1 MGKNKRRRS
10 GLGPSCNDVPS
21 KKIKLDYYQEDGC
34 TPRGCEDIDIKSKQK
49 KKHKHKRQQI
59 KDNVQTIETSADA
72 ESSSDKLSKKKKHK
86 FHHHVVLDHHHKTH
100 KKKHKIR
107 ELHHSHVTSYN
118 HELCDVKSGECSR
131 DDTIV
136 SNSEQVPQKKKKKL
150 YDSHVT
156 SGNHELCDEK
166 SGECSRDDTIVSNS
180 EQAPQKKKEK
190 LYDSHVTR
198 MEVTTLRSNSK
209 HPSPK
214 SHDDHVTSME
224 VVDSSFNGSQEVV
237 EDPSSKSHDSK
248 HITKG
253 SLKSSYHW
261 KNRQLLLQELKDYT
275 EDEEENLDDDDE
287 EEEEVA
293 NEDAYIDLHRYFVTK
308 PQDIAKLEDKC

>member
-10 GLGPSCNDVPS
+10 GLDPSCNDVPS
-21 KKIKLDYYQEDGC
+21 KKIKLDYDQEDGC

-59 KDNVQTIETSADA
+59 KDNIQTIETSADA

-86 FHHHVVLDHHHKTH
+86 FHYHVVLDHHHKTH

-107 ELHHSHVTSYN
+107 ELHHSHVTSEN
-118 HELCDVKSGECSR
+118 HELCDEKSGECSR

-150 YDSHVT
+150 F
-156 SGNHELCDEK
+156 
-166 SGECSRDDTIVSNS
+166 
-180 EQAPQKKKEK
+180 
-190 LYDSHVTR
+190 DSHVTR

-224 VVDSSFNGSQEVV
+224 VADSSFNDSQEVV

-248 HITKG
+248 HITKD

-275 EDEEENLDDDDE
+275 EDEEENLDDDDD
-287 EEEEVA
+287 EEEEVP
-293 NEDAYIDLHRYFVTK
+293 NEDVYIDLHRYFVTK
-308 PQDIAKLEDKC
+308 AQDIAKLEDKR